1 MHTLET
7 VNSSEEEL
15 ETVVPIMMATLGS
28 TNYGNLMFSIASL
41 SSLTSKENNHFISV
55 YF

>member
-1 MHTLET
+1 MHALET
-7 VNSSEEEL
+7 VNSLEEEL
-15 ETVVPIMMATLGS
+15 ETVVPIMMGTLGS